1 MLGVHLADH
10 PGIAVTPAKS
20 LRNSTFTASEFR
32 LPPPALSVTPMGFA
46 IEYDTSAL
54 AHKDEGYR
62 KGLKP
67 RQLQMIAIGTG
78 LFMGAGGCIPPV
90 PASSSSMPCAVCS
103 FLHRAAHWASLCCTA
118 LRPDR
123 SPPMHA
129 NSSVKRPLRGR
140 VLQRAINSV
149 VFRIA
154 VF

>member
-123 SPPMHA
+123 SSPMRA

>member
-1 MLGVHLADH
+1 
-10 PGIAVTPAKS
+10 
-20 LRNSTFTASEFR
+20 
-32 LPPPALSVTPMGFA
+32 MGFA

-54 AHKDEGYR
+54 AYKDEGYH

-78 LFMGAGGCIPPV
+78 LFMRAGGCIPRV

-103 FLHRAAHWASLCCTA
+103 FLHRAAHWASLCCNA

-123 SPPMHA
+123 SSPMRA

-140 VLQRAINSV
+140 VVQRAINSV

>member
-1 MLGVHLADH
+1 
-10 PGIAVTPAKS
+10 
-20 LRNSTFTASEFR
+20 
-32 LPPPALSVTPMGFA
+32 MGFA

-123 SPPMHA
+123 SSPMRA

-140 VLQRAINSV
+140 VVQRAINSV

-154 VF
+154 VFYVGSLVLLTLLLPYNAYKQGTSRSSRSSHPSVYRPQATL